1 MTRALLTVREIAD
14 RERATRWVAS
24 VPVGTRI
31 EFKAPKRTVPQ
42 NDRMWAMLTD
52 IAQQVEWYGQ
62 RLSTQDWKDV
72 LTASLRKS
80 RVVPGLDAGSFVVL
94 GLHTSAL
101 TKEEFSDLIELIHAF
116 GAEHNVKFHDPV
128 MA

>member
-1 MTRALLTVREIAD
+1 MTRALLTVREPTD

-24 VPVGTRI
+24 APVGTRI
-31 EFKAPKRTVPQ
+31 EFKAPKRTLPQ
-42 NDRMWAMLTD
+42 NDRLWAMLTD

-62 RLSTQDWKDV
+62 KLSTQDWKDV

-101 TKEEFSDLIELIHAF
+101 TKHEFSDLIELIHAF
-116 GAEHNVKFHDPV
+116 GAERGVKFHDPV
-128 MA
+128 MS